1 MRLKNAFNKSLVEAG
16 CDEAGRGCYA
26 GPVFAAAVILPP
38 NFRHPLLN
46 DSKKMTH
53 EQRMEVRP
61 YIEKHALA
69 FAVASCSVDE
79 IDNINILRASFEA
92 MHRAIR
98 QLRVLP
104 QHLLIDGNRFTPFE
118 GIPHTC
124 IIEGD
129 GKYKNIAAASV
140 LAKTYRD
147 DYMVNLHAEFP
158 DYCWDSNKGYGT
170 PAHRSAIDAL
180 GLTIHHRKSFRILPD
195 QLEMSFE
202 ETESLQSGT

>member
-1 MRLKNAFNKSLVEAG
+1 MRLKNAFNKLVIEAG

-38 NFRHPLLN
+38 KFRHPLLN

-61 YIEKHALA
+61 YIEKHAIA
-69 FAVASCSVDE
+69 FAVGSCSVEE
-79 IDNINILRASFEA
+79 IDTINILRASFEA

-98 QLRVLP
+98 QLGTVP

-147 DYMVNLHAEFP
+147 EYMVNLHKEFP
-158 DYCWDSNKGYGT
+158 EYGWDTNKGYGT
-170 PAHRSAIDAL
+170 LFHRDAINAL
-180 GLTIHHRKSFRILPD
+180 GITMHHRKSFRLMDD
-195 QLEMSFE
+195 QLALSFE
-202 ETESLQSGT
+202 DADALELGE

>member
-1 MRLKNAFNKSLVEAG
+1 MRLKNYVNKELIEAG
-16 CDEAGRGCYA
+16 CDEAGRGCFA
-26 GPVFAAAVILPP
+26 GPVFAASVILPP

-46 DSKKMTH
+46 DSKQMSH
-53 EQRMEVRP
+53 EERMEVRP

-69 FAVASCSVDE
+69 FAVASCSVEE
-79 IDNINILRASFEA
+79 IDTINILRASFEA

-98 QLRVLP
+98 QLSIKP

-118 GIPHTC
+118 GISHTC

-147 DYMVNLHAEFP
+147 DYMAALHPEFP
-158 DYCWDSNKGYGT
+158 HYSWDSNKGYGT
-170 PAHRSAIDAL
+170 PAHREAIIVH
-180 GLTIHHRKSFRILPD
+180 GITIHHRKSFRLVPD
-195 QLEMSFE
+195 QMELSFE
-202 ETESLQSGT
+202 E